1 MRQSKNLLDSL
12 KVKLEIDVNDL
23 NFDKFI
29 YLIYTELGFNRD
41 SDIIFY

>member
-29 YLIYTELGFNRD
+29 YLIHAELNFNKN
-41 SDIIFY
+41 SNTIFY